1 MIIESLLR
9 IFDHPSKV
17 FIQPKS
23 THFFLQFLDLAL
35 NHFSF
40 QK

>member
-1 MIIESLLR
+1 MIIEGLLR

-17 FIQPKS
+17 IVQPKS
-23 THFFLQFLDLAL
+23 AQFFSQFLDLAL